1 MSKRDGNK
9 EDVNSRMELQE
20 LWRVIRKRLKMI
32 LVITVVAVATSGIL
46 SKFILPKEY
55 AGTATL
61 IVIPHNST
69 QSLLTSMVTGQQ
81 LVDTY
86 AQLVTSRAVV
96 GGVIQSLGLNLTVTQ
111 LTKMITA
118 TPLTNTDLLTV
129 TVKSPSSS
137 FAARTANEVALKTVS
152 EVTLVQ
158 GQKNLEVVNSAV
170 NNPIPVGPK
179 TKVNVAIALV
189 LGLMVSAGLA
199 FLLEYLDDSVRTE
212 EDVKRVFD
220 LPLLTV
226 IPTIVEESQE
236 TSAKGRSKRVTR
248 SKVGKRTVRSSSR
261 YEGRM

>member
-1 MSKRDGNK
+1 MREHK
-9 EDVNSRMELQE
+9 EDVNTRMELQE

-32 LVITVVAVATSGIL
+32 ILITVVAVATSGIL
-46 SKFILPKEY
+46 SKFVLPKQY

-86 AQLVTSRAVV
+86 AQLVDSRAVV
-96 GGVIQSLGLNLTVTQ
+96 GGVIQSLGLNVTVTH

-129 TVKSPSSS
+129 TVKAPSPS
-137 FAARTANEVALKTVS
+137 FAARVANEVALKTVA

-158 GQKNLEVVNSAV
+158 GQKNLEVVNPAINS
-170 NNPIPVGPK
+170 PIPVGPK
-179 TKVNVAIALV
+179 TKINVAIALV

-199 FLLEYLDDSVRTE
+199 FLLEYLDDSVRSE

-226 IPTIVEESQE
+226 IPSIGDES
-236 TSAKGRSKRVTR
+236 TVKGAKDRPKRATR
-248 SKVGKRTVRSSSR
+248 SKARGQRTVRSNGR
-261 YEGRM
+261 YEGRL

>member
-1 MSKRDGNK
+1 MRHK

-32 LVITVVAVATSGIL
+32 IIITVVAVATSGIL
-46 SKFILPKEY
+46 SKFVLPKQY
-55 AGTATL
+55 AGTTTL

-86 AQLVTSRAVV
+86 AQLVTSRPVV
-96 GGVIQSLGLNLTVTQ
+96 GGVIQSLGLNVSVTH

-129 TVKSPSSS
+129 TVKAPSSS
-137 FAARTANEVALKTVS
+137 FAAQVANEVAVKTVS

-158 GQKNLEVVNSAV
+158 GQKNLKVVNSAI

-199 FLLEYLDDSVRTE
+199 FLLEYLDDSVRSE
-212 EDVKRVFD
+212 DDVKRLFD
-220 LPLLTV
+220 LALLTV
-226 IPTIVEESQE
+226 IPTIHDESATQ
-236 TSAKGRSKRVTR
+236 TSKDRPKRALRSKARGQRAV
-248 SKVGKRTVRSSSR
+248 RTTSR
-261 YEGRM
+261 FEGRM

>member
-1 MSKRDGNK
+1 MITT
-9 EDVNSRMELQE
+9 RMELQE

-32 LVITVVAVATSGIL
+32 ILITVVAVATSGVL
-46 SKFILPKEY
+46 SKLVLPKQY

-69 QSLLTSMVTGQQ
+69 QSLLTSMVMGQQ

-96 GGVIQSLGLNLTVTQ
+96 AGAIQTLGLNMTVTH

-129 TVKSPSSS
+129 TVKASSPS
-137 FAARTANEVALKTVS
+137 FAAQVANEVALKTVS

-158 GQKNLEVVNSAV
+158 GQKNLEVVNSAI

-179 TKVNVAIALV
+179 TKVNVAIAFV

-199 FLLEYLDDSVRTE
+199 FLLEYLDDSVRSE

-220 LPLLTV
+220 LALLTV
-226 IPTIVEESQE
+226 IPTIAEDSTGKPADSKTQPKRH
-236 TSAKGRSKRVTR
+236 ARPRGR
-248 SKVGKRTVRSSSR
+248 GQRTVRASGR
-261 YEGRM
+261 IEGRM